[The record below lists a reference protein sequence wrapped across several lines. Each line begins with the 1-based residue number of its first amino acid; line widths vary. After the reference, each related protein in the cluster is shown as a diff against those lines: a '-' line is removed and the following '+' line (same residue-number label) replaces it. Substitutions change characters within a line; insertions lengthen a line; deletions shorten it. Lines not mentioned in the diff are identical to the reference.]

1 MIKIKIKFL
10 ACLILILA
18 SAVYA
23 EDYSRYS
30 SLNIRTN
37 FSSGI
42 NIKYDSGGSIDYVNA
57 DISLFPVANNM
68 QEIFGIDVTTNP
80 KAKVTKGD
88 IIGIRWENVNENQLA
103 YFITSNVNINDNI
116 LKIGHQVGFPIQGL
130 NYDYFKYTKA
140 TEFIDLN
147 DEIIN
152 KANELASGEDDLYKV
167 AFKIAEWVRKN
178 VNYTLDTLTEKAVQ
192 KSSWVMDHKE
202 GVCDE
207 ITNLFISMMRSQ
219 GIPARF
225 VSGMVYTNVLDDF
238 GAHGWA
244 EVYFPDHGWVPFDV
258 TFGQYGW
265 IDTSHV
271 VLKYSLDSGES
282 SVDYSWRSKN
292 VELNAE
298 ELIVNSHVIDKGS
311 ELTPKVKIEVNV
323 LKNDVGENSYV
334 PVEVAIE
341 NLQDYY
347 LSDMIYVTKALELTE
362 DNKKEVLLKPREIKK
377 LFWIAKVPSLKAGY
391 KYEAVF
397 EVKDNFNSVYSTIIN
412 YAYNDKTFSFKQ
424 ANQIISESQEA
435 EEKIALDTELKCVLD
450 KEYYYSGEIAK
461 IRCSASPSEGIN
473 ICLMNECR
481 EAGNANFDFNVASS
495 GRIVIA
501 AKKDN
506 RARYAYLNL
515 KAIEIPNL
523 TVKEVKPSRLDYS
536 KEINLTIVLDSDY
549 LAKNVLINIDKTGV
563 LKLDN
568 LVGEKEIGINL
579 DGISLLN
586 GLEFDIKYFDEIGKE
601 YSKKQVF
608 DIKVEKVPFFVRIRG
623 LFLKWFNMI

>member
-1 MIKIKIKFL
+1 MIKIKLVFLVFL
-10 ACLILILA
+10 AFVLA
-18 SAVYA
+18 GVAYA

-30 SLNIRTN
+30 SLDIRTN
-37 FSSGI
+37 LSSGI

-57 DISLFPVANNM
+57 DVSLFPVANNM

-80 KAKVTKGD
+80 NAKVTKGD

-103 YFITSNVNINDNI
+103 YFITSDVNINDNI

-130 NYDYFKYTKA
+130 DYDYFKYTKA

-192 KSSWVMDHKE
+192 KSSWVMDNKE

-282 SVDYSWRSKN
+282 SVDYSWRSRN
-292 VELNAE
+292 VELSAE
-298 ELIVNSHVIDKGS
+298 ELIVDSQVINKGS

-341 NLQDYY
+341 NMQDYY
-347 LSDMIYVTKALELTE
+347 LSDMIYITKALELTE

-377 LFWIAKVPSLKAGY
+377 LFWIAKTPSLKAGY

-397 EVKDNFNSVYSTIIN
+397 EVKDNFNSIYSTIIN

-461 IRCSASPSEGIN
+461 IRCGASPSEGIN
-473 ICLMNECR
+473 ICLMNECK
-481 EAGNANFDFNVASS
+481 EAGNANFDFNVSSS

-501 AKKDN
+501 AKNDN

-515 KAIEIPNL
+515 KAIEFPNL
-523 TVKEVKPSRLDYS
+523 TIEGVKPEIVDYS
-536 KEINLTIVLDSDY
+536 NDINLNLIINSDSI
-549 LAKNVLINIDKTGV
+549 ARNVEIDIDKSGV
-563 LKLDN
+563 LKIDN
-568 LVGEKEIGINL
+568 INGRKEIGVKI
-579 DGISLLN
+579 DGINLLN
-586 GLEFDIKYFDEIGKE
+586 GLELNIKYIDEIGKE

-608 DIKVEKVPFFVRIRG
+608 DIKVEKVPFFSRVKG